1 MNTNKNDL
9 LVILPLIFLLGLGLV
24 MVSSSSIYVADDMKS
39 DPFYFAERQFIFI
52 AIGLIA
58 MLFFLV
64 IPSELLYKS
73 DWIFLLVDSFY
84 ARVLK
89 NQVRFISRLKLN
101 YAISIML

>member
-58 MLFFLV
+58 MLFFFGNT
-64 IPSELLYKS
+64 I
-73 DWIFLLVDSFY
+73 
-84 ARVLK
+84 
-89 NQVRFISRLKLN
+89 
-101 YAISIML
+101 